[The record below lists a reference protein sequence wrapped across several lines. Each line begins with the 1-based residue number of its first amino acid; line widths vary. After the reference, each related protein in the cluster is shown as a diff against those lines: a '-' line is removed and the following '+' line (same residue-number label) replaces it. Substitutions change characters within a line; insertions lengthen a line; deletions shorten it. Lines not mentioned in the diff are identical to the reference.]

1 MRNQHTA
8 PTTALSG
15 HRLSRRRFVQ
25 AAGLTAV
32 AASAGT
38 ALGSPAR
45 ADSPRTNRDVIVVG
59 AGYAGVTA
67 ARELR
72 AQGFRP
78 VILEARSRIGGRT
91 WTTTFEGK
99 QIELGAQWIG
109 PTQPLVNA
117 EVRRYGLSTLTGSIP
132 SRLLM
137 PTLSGPAA
145 VDLESSD
152 ARYGALMERLFAG
165 ARDLFPDPLNP
176 LANRAAVVAADGLTL
191 RDRLDQ
197 LGLTA
202 EERLWLSGT
211 TAGYSGGDSR
221 LGAYTALAH
230 WWALAGYNIA
240 GYDAAM
246 SLRISTGMTGLLQ
259 SMLNDAQ
266 AELHLRTAVASV
278 TDTGGEVCVTT
289 TAGVT
294 YRAPW
299 AVIAV
304 PVNVWKTIAF
314 RPGLAAVR
322 ARASAQGVGVPHSN
336 KIWMKVTGLPDRVA
350 ARGTEGDPFTTLL
363 SQGDVNGGQLMVAFN
378 SLPPVDGTSVSAVQR
393 ALRYYLPEAS
403 VTSVLAQNWGTDRYS
418 LGGWALRRPGQLS
431 TQQPAIQTPQGRLA
445 FASGDIATGWIGFV
459 EGAIESGLRAAGQVA
474 AMGTPAL
481 AAV

>member
-1 MRNQHTA
+1 LRNHRTA
-8 PTTALSG
+8 PTTALSA
-15 HRLSRRRFVQ
+15 HRLSRRRLVQ

-32 AASAGT
+32 AASTGA

-45 ADSPRTNRDVIVVG
+45 AEPAGTNRDVIVVG

-72 AQGFRP
+72 ARGFRP
-78 VILEARSRIGGRT
+78 IILEARSRIGGRT
-91 WTTTFEGK
+91 WTTTFEGR

-117 EVRRYGLSTLTGSIP
+117 EVRRYGLGTLTGSIP

-137 PTLSGPAA
+137 PSPSGPAA
-145 VDLESSD
+145 VGLESGD
-152 ARYGALMERLFAG
+152 ARYGALMERLF
-165 ARDLFPDPLNP
+165 
-176 LANRAAVVAADGLTL
+176 ADGLTL

-211 TAGYSGGDSR
+211 TAGYSGGDSGI
-221 LGAYTALAH
+221 GAYTALAH
-230 WWALAGYNIA
+230 WWALAGYSLA

-266 AELHLRTAVASV
+266 AELHLSAPVASV
-278 TDTGGEVCVTT
+278 TDTGSEVCVTT

-294 YRAPW
+294 YRAPS

-304 PVNVWKTIAF
+304 PVNVWKTIVF

-322 ARASAQGVGVPHSN
+322 RQATAQGVGVPHCN

-363 SQGDVNGGQLMVAFN
+363 SQGDVTGGQLMVAFN
-378 SLPPVDGTSVSAVQR
+378 SLPAVDGTSVSAVQR

-403 VTSVLAQNWGTDRYS
+403 VTGVLAQNWGTDRYS

-431 TQQPAIQTPQGRLA
+431 TQTPAVQAPQGRLA

-474 AMGTPAL
+474 AMDVPAL